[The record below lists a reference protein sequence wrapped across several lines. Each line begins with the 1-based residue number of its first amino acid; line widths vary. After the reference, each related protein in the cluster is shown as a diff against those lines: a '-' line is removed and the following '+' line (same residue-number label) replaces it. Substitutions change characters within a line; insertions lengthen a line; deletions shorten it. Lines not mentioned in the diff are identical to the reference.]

1 MPELHAELAQEGANL
16 LVDTLNN
23 FSSCLESA
31 EKQNNELATF
41 GNISK
46 LLWKFVLKSTF
57 FFLLKHQK

>member
-46 LLWKFVLKSTF
+46 LL
-57 FFLLKHQK
+57 